1 MAEVVQEE
9 YSGVSVNF
17 NVGGLPRNVLGVA
30 MTTAWR
36 TPALEAVR
44 AQLSASAAPYAEQLK
59 TAAQAIIAPYKNAAA
74 NTQIGQ
80 KYSAAYGASIHPGRV
95 SKR

>member
-1 MAEVVQEE
+1 MAEVVQEA
-9 YSGVSVNF
+9 YSGVLVNF

-44 AQLSASAAPYAEQLK
+44 AQLSASAAPYAHQLK
-59 TAAQAIIAPYKNAAA
+59 TAAQAIKEPYKQAAIS
-74 NTQIGQ
+74 TQIGE
-80 KYSAAYGASIHPGRV
+80 KYSAAYGTSIHPGRL